1 MQRTTHLS
9 ECVVCAGS
17 RSKLH
22 LDLALQVQADIQ
34 MLYYYI
40 TSPLKKQGVQ
50 RIFSKFR
57 KNHGAAAFVFAIAPG
72 KVQRPRQKRSRC
84 LILLYGAYACS
95 GAPTGHV
102 SAQAPQSRHVSAS
115 MTYLPS
121 PSEIAPAGHA
131 SAQAPHWMHASLIAY
146 AIAVTS
152 CYNSM
157 WYVFAER

>member
-50 RIFSKFR
+50 RNFSNFR

-72 KVQRPRQKRSRC
+72 ISAAAPQKTEPLSHFALRC
-84 LILLYGAYACS
+84 LCLLRRTDGTC
-95 GAPTGHV
+95 
-102 SAQAPQSRHVSAS
+102 
-115 MTYLPS
+115 
-121 PSEIAPAGHA
+121 ICA
-131 SAQAPHWMHASLIAY
+131 SAAVKTCIGVDDVL
-146 AIAVTS
+146 AVTLGNCTCRTCVCASAALDACIADCICHS
-152 CYNSM
+152 CYLLL
-157 WYVFAER
+157 